1 MELNCEGYL
10 ASMLLIISDGE
21 RKEENPQSKV
31 YCASI

>member
-10 ASMLLIISDGE
+10 ASMLFFVSDNKD
-21 RKEENPQSKV
+21 KEENPQSEV